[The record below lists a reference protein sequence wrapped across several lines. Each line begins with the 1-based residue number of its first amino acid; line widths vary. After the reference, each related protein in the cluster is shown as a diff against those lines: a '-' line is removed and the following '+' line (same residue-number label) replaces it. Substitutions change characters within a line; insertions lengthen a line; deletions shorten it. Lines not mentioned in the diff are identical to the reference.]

1 MFAYCENDPVNNYDD
16 SGRFCVPAALVNGIL
31 SAGLMVAGAYVDSAL
46 SGEAING
53 EALVLD
59 TIVAFALGFVEGG
72 FGTVFVSNSVDIANA
87 AYAFSSTALR
97 GGTLED
103 SVLSAASAYF
113 EAKIPN
119 SIDKH
124 FGKTTTDMIANSIA
138 GTTIQGELQGIMDVV
153 QSMISQIKKN
163 STTKKKSTKKNNKT
177 KSVES
182 NSKQIQIHAFGAL

>member
-31 SAGLMVAGAYVDSAL
+31 SAGLAIAGAYVDSAL

-53 EALVLD
+53 KALVSD
-59 TIVAFALGFVEGG
+59 AIVAFALGFLKGG
-72 FGTVFVSNSVDIANA
+72 FTTALASNLVDIANA

-103 SVLSAASAYF
+103 SVLSAASACF
-113 EAKIPN
+113 EAKITN
-119 SIDKH
+119 SIGKH

-153 QSMISQIKKN
+153 QSTISQIKKN
-163 STTKKKSTKKNNKT
+163 STTKKKSTKKNNIT

-182 NSKQIQIHAFGAL
+182 NSKQIQIHAFGA

>member
-31 SAGLMVAGAYVDSAL
+31 SAGLAIAGAYVDSAQ
-46 SGEAING
+46 AING
-53 EALVLD
+53 KALVSD
-59 TIVAFALGFVEGG
+59 AIVAFALGFVKGG
-72 FGTVFVSNSVDIANA
+72 FGTGLASNLVDIANA

-103 SVLSAASAYF
+103 SMLSAASAYF
-113 EAKIPN
+113 EAKIVN

-177 KSVES
+177 KSVVS